1 MLLTATLLGLI
12 AALGILDGRLLGVS
26 MIDRPLVM
34 CALTGLVC
42 GNLHEGIL
50 IGATLEL
57 IFLGNVAIGA
67 AHPPDIVT
75 GSVLA
80 TAFSIM
86 SGRGPEAALTIAI
99 PVSML
104 AQTLGIL
111 VRVVNARFGHLADRY
126 TRMVGLMHLAGPTL
140 LYFLNGFLP
149 VFFAILLGSSAVS
162 WFLEAIP
169 PVITN
174 GLIVAS
180 KILPALGFALLISMM
195 LSSKLMPYLG
205 LGFLI
210 AAYTKLD
217 IIAIALFAVVL
228 AFIISQFLNLKQQES

>member
-75 GSVLA
+75 
-80 TAFSIM
+80 AFSIM

-126 TRMVGLMHLAGPTL
+126 AAQGNTRMVGLMHLAGPTL

>member
-1 MLLTATLLGLI
+1 M
-12 AALGILDGRLLGVS
+12 
-26 MIDRPLVM
+26 
-34 CALTGLVC
+34 
-42 GNLHEGIL
+42 
-50 IGATLEL
+50 
-57 IFLGNVAIGA
+57 
-67 AHPPDIVT
+67 T

-126 TRMVGLMHLAGPTL
+126 AAQGNTRMVGLMHLAGPTL

>member
-1 MLLTATLLGLI
+1 
-12 AALGILDGRLLGVS
+12 
-26 MIDRPLVM
+26 
-34 CALTGLVC
+34 
-42 GNLHEGIL
+42 
-50 IGATLEL
+50 
-57 IFLGNVAIGA
+57 
-67 AHPPDIVT
+67 
-75 GSVLA
+75 
-80 TAFSIM
+80 
-86 SGRGPEAALTIAI
+86 
-99 PVSML
+99 
-104 AQTLGIL
+104 QTLGIL

-126 TRMVGLMHLAGPTL
+126 AAQGNTRMVGLMHLAGPTL

>member
-1 MLLTATLLGLI
+1 
-12 AALGILDGRLLGVS
+12 
-26 MIDRPLVM
+26 
-34 CALTGLVC
+34 
-42 GNLHEGIL
+42 
-50 IGATLEL
+50 
-57 IFLGNVAIGA
+57 
-67 AHPPDIVT
+67 
-75 GSVLA
+75 
-80 TAFSIM
+80 
-86 SGRGPEAALTIAI
+86 
-99 PVSML
+99 
-104 AQTLGIL
+104 
-111 VRVVNARFGHLADRY
+111 
-126 TRMVGLMHLAGPTL
+126 
-140 LYFLNGFLP
+140 FLP
-149 VFFAILLGSSAVS
+149 VFFAILLGASAVS

-228 AFIISQFLNLKQQES
+228 AFIISQ